1 MADNKKVVRASDA
14 SMMKRLA
21 KKYLGAELLED
32 MTEAEMRQRLEKPMS
47 VFGRMQ
53 AQANVARELGRR
65 DDLLDKAYK
74 DRILRDFSKA
84 GGEYGRAVGREARN
98 TRLGV
103 DTMVEKARK
112 FNKARKN
119 GAVMK
124 ARGGTFKGT
133 F

>member
-65 DDLLDKAYK
+65 DDLLNKAYK
-74 DRILRDFSKA
+74 DRILRDFSKPA
-84 GGEYGRAVGREARN
+84 ANMAARWVVKLE
-98 TRLGV
+98 TRDLV
-103 DTMVEKARK
+103 WIRW
-112 FNKARKN
+112 
-119 GAVMK
+119 
-124 ARGGTFKGT
+124 
-133 F
+133 